1 VEGKIL
7 ALACAVCFGLNPVM
21 LRIGFTRAGS
31 VDAAVI
37 IGLAVAVPVY
47 AALLP
52 LGGGLRWS
60 EVSAPA
66 LVAFALAGL
75 FGAGIGRRWLYTAI
89 ERIGAAPA
97 TAIKNSAPLFTT
109 ALAIPI
115 LGERVGLVQWA
126 AVLSII
132 AGITLV
138 SWRGGGGAKQ
148 LFNMGVVAALG
159 AALSYGIRPLILKFG
174 LTEANLP
181 MTAVL
186 VGAIS
191 ALVYAVV
198 MSRPWRAR
206 KQAPDGPGA
215 MRGRLAIATERPAA
229 FWLFVGAGVAQS
241 FGFLALT
248 LGLATD
254 AVSLVYPITSTAPI
268 FTLAF
273 AWMFLRGTE
282 AVTWR
287 LALGVL
293 AVTGGVIVL

>member
-1 VEGKIL
+1 MEGKIL

-21 LRIGFTRAGS
+21 VRIGFTHAGS

-37 IGLAVAVPVY
+37 IGLVVAIPVY
-47 AALLP
+47 VALLP
-52 LGGGLRWS
+52 FAGGLHWS
-60 EVSAPA
+60 EVSATA

-75 FGAGIGRRWLYTAI
+75 FGAGIGRRWLFTAI
-89 ERIGAAPA
+89 SRIGAAPA

-115 LGERVGLVQWA
+115 LGERVGVTQWA
-126 AVLSII
+126 AVLAII

-138 SWRGGGGAKQ
+138 SWRGSGGAKQ
-148 LFNMGVVAALG
+148 LLDLGVIAALG
-159 AALSYGIRPLILKFG
+159 SALSYGVRPLILKFG

-191 ALVYAVV
+191 ALAYAVL
-198 MSRPWRAR
+198 MSRPWRTR
-206 KQAPDGPGA
+206 RLPEGPGA
-215 MRGRLAIATERPAA
+215 MRGSLSIATERPMA
-229 FWLFVGAGVAQS
+229 FSLFVGAGIAQAL
-241 FGFLALT
+241 GFLALT

-254 AVSLVYPITSTAPI
+254 AVSIVYPITSTAPL

-273 AWMFLRGTE
+273 AWLFLRGTE
-282 AVTWR
+282 AMTWR
-287 LALGVL
+287 LALGVV

>member
-1 VEGKIL
+1 MEGKIL

-37 IGLAVAVPVY
+37 IGLAVAIPLYV
-47 AALLP
+47 ALLP
-52 LGGGLRWS
+52 FAGGLQWS
-60 EVSAPA
+60 QVSAPA

-75 FGAGIGRRWLYTAI
+75 FGAGIGRRWLYLAI

-97 TAIKNSAPLFTT
+97 TALKNTAPLFTT
-109 ALAIPI
+109 GLAIPI
-115 LGERVGLVQWA
+115 LGERVSLIQWA

-148 LFNMGVVAALG
+148 LLDLGVIAALG
-159 AALSYGIRPLILKFG
+159 SALSYGIRPLILKFG
-174 LTEANLP
+174 LNEANLP

-186 VGAIS
+186 IGAIS
-191 ALVYAVV
+191 ALAYAVL
-198 MSRPWRAR
+198 MSRPWRER
-206 KQAPDGPGA
+206 QAPDGPGA
-215 MRGRLAIATERPAA
+215 MRNRLAIAVDRPVA

-241 FGFLALT
+241 LGFLALT

-254 AVSLVYPITSTAPI
+254 AVSLVYPVTSTAPI

-273 AWMFLRGTE
+273 AWLFLRGTE

-287 LALGVL
+287 LAVGVFAVTAGVL
-293 AVTGGVIVL
+293 VL

>member
-1 VEGKIL
+1 MEGKIL
-7 ALACAVCFGLNPVM
+7 ALACAVCFGINPVM
-21 LRIGFTRAGS
+21 VQIGFTRAGS

-37 IGLAVAVPVY
+37 RGRAVAIPVY

-52 LGGGLRWS
+52 LAGGLHWS
-60 EVSAPA
+60 ELTPA
-66 LVAFALAGL
+66 AVVAFALAGL
-75 FGAGIGRRWLYTAI
+75 FGAGIGRRWLFTAI

-97 TAIKNSAPLFTT
+97 TALKNTAPLFTT

-138 SWRGGGGAKQ
+138 SWRGGGGARQ
-148 LFNMGVVAALG
+148 LLDVGVIAALG
-159 AALSYGIRPLILKFG
+159 SALSYGIRPLILKFG

-186 VGAIS
+186 VGAVS
-191 ALVYAVV
+191 ALAYALL
-198 MSRPWRAR
+198 MSRPWRR
-206 KQAPDGPGA
+206 RPVPEGPGA
-215 MRGRLAIATERPAA
+215 IRNGISLTAQRPSAYT
-229 FWLFVGAGVAQS
+229 LFVGAGVAQA

-248 LGLATD
+248 LGLTTD
-254 AVSLVYPITSTAPI
+254 AVSVVYPITSTAPL
-268 FTLAF
+268 FTLGF
-273 AWMFLRGTE
+273 AWLFLRGKE

-287 LALGVL
+287 LALGIL
-293 AVTGGVIVL
+293 AVTAGGVVL